1 MSKSTLFVIVPR
13 SDMWHAEN
21 YKEAWMEN
29 MLAGSDSLSP
39 KSLSMYFRN
48 HVLIKDSREKALVP
62 WTSGSNM
69 FD

>member
-1 MSKSTLFVIVPR
+1 
-13 SDMWHAEN
+13 MWHAEN

-29 MLAGSDSLSP
+29 MLAGSGSLSP